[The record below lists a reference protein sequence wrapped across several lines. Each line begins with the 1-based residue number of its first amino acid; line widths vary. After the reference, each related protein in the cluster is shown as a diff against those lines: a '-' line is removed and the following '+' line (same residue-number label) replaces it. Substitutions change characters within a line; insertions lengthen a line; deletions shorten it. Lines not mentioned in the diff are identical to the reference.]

1 LVRVRRPPRCQGGA
15 RMRQG
20 VGIAGARCVL
30 VPYRR
35 VHVEK
40 YHGWMEDERLRELT
54 GSERLSLE
62 EEYAMCETWAADD
75 DKLTFIVL
83 DRALLTRPDA
93 WPVAGVFSHGGD
105 SPHGSGDDEEE
116 VAAMCGDTNLYFSP
130 VETVDEDGRVVAV
143 SGRHAQAEC
152 EIMVAETG
160 SRKMGI
166 GREAMGLCMEYAQT
180 ALGTSRFF
188 AKVRYDNPASRHLFV
203 SHLNFSSVRRMD
215 VFEQEE
221 LERLV

>member
-1 LVRVRRPPRCQGGA
+1 
-15 RMRQG
+15 MRQG

-30 VPYRR
+30 VPYRE
-35 VHVEK
+35 VHVGK

-62 EEYAMCETWAADD
+62 EEYAMCESWAADD

-83 DRALLTRPDA
+83 DRALLTRPAA
-93 WPVAGVFSHGGD
+93 WPESGVFAHDG
-105 SPHGSGDDEEE
+105 HGSDDE
-116 VAAMCGDTNLYFSP
+116 VAAMCGDTNLYLSP

-152 EIMVAETG
+152 EIMVAEAG
-160 SRKMGI
+160 SRNKGI
-166 GREAMGLCMEYAQT
+166 GQEAMRLCMEYAKAT
-180 ALGTSRFF
+180 LGTSRFF

-203 SHLNFSSVRRMD
+203 AHLHFSSVRRMD

-221 LERLV
+221 LECLA